1 MADQKSLL
9 TPERLAEPDVYR
21 PLSGLAVAAFFI
33 AVGYALLMGVFAV
46 VALTTGNPL
55 FLALWTLLFP
65 IVGAALAYAGRYQI
79 QRSEGIRSGMA
90 LTNWAWWLCILFG
103 VGYVAYYV
111 GTFVAVSGQ
120 AKDFTHR
127 WFQKLRDSKDNPA
140 KLNEAFLDGIEP
152 ARRKYDR
159 PNDADYM
166 YQRYGI
172 SVGRRKG
179 PLITFQ
185 EMDLVRV
192 IQEAGVDAEVTS
204 LGVKGWDYDKGGFQV
219 TQTYRITTPEGVFVF
234 DIAAHGSESKEIEGR
249 QWQ

>member
-21 PLSGLAVAAFFI
+21 PLSGLAVSAFFI

-111 GTFVAVSGQ
+111 GTFVAVSWQG
-120 AKDFTHR
+120 KGFTKPLV
-127 WFQKLRDSKDNPA
+127 QKM
-140 KLNEAFLDGIEP
+140 G
-152 ARRKYDR
+152 
-159 PNDADYM
+159 
-166 YQRYGI
+166 
-172 SVGRRKG
+172 
-179 PLITFQ
+179 
-185 EMDLVRV
+185 
-192 IQEAGVDAEVTS
+192 
-204 LGVKGWDYDKGGFQV
+204 
-219 TQTYRITTPEGVFVF
+219 
-234 DIAAHGSESKEIEGR
+234 GR
-249 QWQ
+249 QTNPGTL